1 MSLANERRTSLELA
15 GEPSVLH
22 NPANLPYEAVRAA
35 WWKGFHAAVVV
46 FMCVAVVSLV
56 TLIAVMII
64 TKAQVEVNVPR
75 RPGNAYDPTENEKS
89 SSDPGSAPGTA
100 PRAEPGEPRMP
111 DDSPTGPLIEA
122 PETLPYIDPR
132 FPEFLPADPDDDPL
146 RPDPLPPLDEGG
158 NEMPNSPLSL
168 LPRFQAGRDGR
179 ASC

>member
-1 MSLANERRTSLELA
+1 MSLVSNRRTSLELT

-35 WWKGFHAAVVV
+35 WWKGFHAAGVV

-64 TKAQVEVNVPR
+64 GNVQIEVNDPR
-75 RPGNAYDPTENEKS
+75 S
-89 SSDPGSAPGTA
+89 PGSAPGT
-100 PRAEPGEPRMP
+100 PPMSEPAEPRLPE
-111 DDSPTGPLIEA
+111 DSPTGPLNEA

-132 FPEFLPADPDDDPL
+132 FPEFLPAEPDDDPL
-146 RPDPLPPLDEGG
+146 WPDPLLPLDEAG
-158 NEMPNSPLSL
+158 NEVPSGPLSL
-168 LPRFQAGRDGR
+168 LPRFHAGRNGR